1 MRDSYKREINYMRIS
16 ITDRCNLRCKYCMPE
31 GIRLVSMEE
40 ILTFEEIEQICRAAV
55 RTGITRFKIT
65 GGEPLVRLGCPELI
79 GMIKGIPGVE
89 QVTLT
94 TNGVL
99 LGQYLERLMENGL
112 DGVNVSLDTLKPS
125 VYEQITGYDK
135 LAEVRESIRRAV
147 DIGLAVKI
155 NSVLQQGID
164 MEEWEAL
171 AALTL
176 EERVDVRFIEMMPIG
191 YGKCRQGIS
200 GEEVLHRLTEQYPG
214 IERDTSVHGNGP
226 AVYYR
231 IPGAPGSVGFISA
244 VHGRFCDSCN
254 RIRLT
259 AKGELKPC
267 LCYGD
272 SINVRDIIRRM
283 AERGGEEALLQNT
296 EKAIREAIMRKPRM
310 HCFDMCENMTESRQM
325 VQIGG

>member
-1 MRDSYKREINYMRIS
+1 MRIS

-31 GIRLVSMEE
+31 GIQLVSMEE

-99 LGQYLERLMENGL
+99 LGQYLERLVENGL

-135 LAEVRESIRRAV
+135 LPEVRENIRRAIDV
-147 DIGLAVKI
+147 GLAVKI

-283 AERGGEEALLQNT
+283 AECGGEEALLQNT

-310 HCFDMCENMTESRQM
+310 HCFDTCENMTESRQM